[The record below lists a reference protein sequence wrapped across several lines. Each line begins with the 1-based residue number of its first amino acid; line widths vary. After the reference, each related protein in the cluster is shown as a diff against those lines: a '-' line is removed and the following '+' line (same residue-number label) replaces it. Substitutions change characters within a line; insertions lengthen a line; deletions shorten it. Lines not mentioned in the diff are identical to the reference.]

1 MLQVPVWVSGLV
13 TTTGTV
19 PAACAGV
26 VAIMVVL
33 VTAVTVAAVP
43 PNVTVAPARKPVPAI
58 VTGVPPTG
66 VPLFGV
72 TEVNAGAVLNV

>member
-19 PAACAGV
+19 PAAWAGV

-33 VTAVTVAAVP
+33 VTAVTVAADP
-43 PNVTVAPARKPVPAI
+43 PNVTVAPVRKPVPLI
-58 VTGVPPTG
+58 VTDVPPAG
-66 VPLFGV
+66 DPPEGNA
-72 TEVNAGAVLNV
+72 EVGLGAGL